1 MKTFQEVIS
10 SRLVNLQEFEN
21 YRLEQIE
28 IEKAKLKKAMYII
41 LGVSGGLTLIFLL
54 TLLIPLA
61 IFSVVGGFIA
71 YYVTK
76 MNIKGV
82 YIKEVKGKVL
92 KKIVNAM
99 DETFDYDPVKFIA
112 SDVFK
117 KSNFIKNW
125 SKYNGEDY
133 FTGKVSDKQFECSE
147 ITVQTK
153 SGKNNYQTVYRGMFF
168 VLDYPSLAGTRIDI
182 IPDTAEKFLG
192 SLGSFFQKINA
203 VRDKLIK
210 FEDEKF
216 EKEFVVY
223 SNNEDTARSVVST
236 KLMDYLVELRGKAG
250 KDIYLAFNDSR
261 LFFGIDNRHDIFQVD
276 IKNSLLEK
284 DFIKKYYDDFG
295 YYIDTLTSLLSVLGD
310 KRKGGSSPINY

>member
-28 IEKAKLKKAMYII
+28 IEKAKTRKALYYI
-41 LGVSGGLTLIFLL
+41 LGICGVITIIFLV
-54 TLLIPLA
+54 TLLIPVA
-61 IFSVVGGFIA
+61 IFIVIAGFIVFYIIRA
-71 YYVTK
+71 
-76 MNIKGV
+76 NIKGV

-99 DETFDYDPVKFIA
+99 DESFDYDPVKFIP

-133 FTGKVSDKQFECSE
+133 FTGKALDIKFECSE
-147 ITVQTK
+147 ITIQTK
-153 SGKNNYQTVYRGMFF
+153 SGKNSYKTVYRGMFF

-210 FEDEKF
+210 FENEQF

-223 SNNEDTARSVVST
+223 SNNEDVARNTVT
-236 KLMDYLVELRGKAG
+236 DKLMNYMVELRNKTG

-284 DFIKKYYDDFG
+284 DFIQKYYEDFG
-295 YYIDTLTSLLSVLGD
+295 YYNETLTSLLTVLGD
-310 KRKGGSSPINY
+310 KQKRGSSPINF